1 MDLKKKGAPMGFVVI
16 ALFVL
21 AIGLI
26 NRYEFGRFD

>member
-1 MDLKKKGAPMGFVVI
+1 MGFVVI